1 MRTIAPAAASAGL
14 AGRAG
19 TAVLMPPSKRKRR
32 AAPVVPA
39 GSFIINLES
48 WRLQM
53 GLEPGQ
59 FASYLGISRSY
70 WAKLRQGVRR
80 AGPQLI
86 ARVLKERPDFY
97 PYVAS
102 EFTRF

>member
-1 MRTIAPAAASAGL
+1 M
-14 AGRAG
+14 
-19 TAVLMPPSKRKRR
+19 V
-32 AAPVVPA
+32 VVPDRHRRRGKPPLA
-39 GSFIINLES
+39 PTGSLILNLET
-48 WRLQM
+48 WRAQLGMQ
-53 GLEPGQ
+53 PGE
-59 FASYLGISRSY
+59 FAAYLGISRSY

-86 ARVLKERPDFY
+86 TRVLKERPDFY